1 MKTACIVERIIG
13 LNPCFFKLKSIKR
26 YVELLDKDANWLYDN
41 ICVCS
46 VIETV
51 MKARVSFLQ

>member
-13 LNPCFFKLKSIKR
+13 LNPYFFKLKSIKR

-41 ICVCS
+41 ICFCS